1 MLLIVM
7 MTMTMVVCLNFG
19 ERKVIGEMSAKKNV
33 SWIPQ
38 IQFQWQGI
46 EEQTERF

>member
-19 ERKVIGEMSAKKNV
+19 KRKVIGEMSAKKKYV
-33 SWIPQ
+33 S
-38 IQFQWQGI
+38 
-46 EEQTERF
+46 